1 MWRVSGNRRW
11 LPQMGPAL
19 NRQRASSSNDIGM
32 KIKIAALILFRSM
45 MLLRADQVIESV
57 QQALKNDGFYY
68 GEVSG
73 EMNANLT
80 AAIRRYQI
88 RNGLQVTGVLND
100 ETLQSLGIKSSGSA
114 RQTTKAASPTPAT
127 AAPGEPP
134 SDEGE
139 NPTLAPPV
147 QPFSNAPQGQQV
159 YPSTPMTPTS
169 SPAGTLAGTPF
180 ETAPPAVQRNVVVS
194 AQIALARHGLY
205 REQIDGIYGPA
216 MELSLR
222 AYQAR
227 TRLPVTG
234 RLDLETLAA
243 LRLLPGP
250 RQPFYNPYRRRMRPP
265 PGPPVPGQWVPD

>member
-1 MWRVSGNRRW
+1 
-11 LPQMGPAL
+11 
-19 NRQRASSSNDIGM
+19 M
-32 KIKIAALILFRSM
+32 KIKIAALILIGSM
-45 MLLRADQVIESV
+45 TLVRADPLIENV
-57 QQALKNDGFYY
+57 QEALKNDGFYY

-88 RNGLQVTGVLND
+88 RNGLQVTGMLND

-114 RQTTKAASPTPAT
+114 RQTTKP
-127 AAPGEPP
+127 AAPSSGASTTPGQSSSGETANVIPAP
-134 SDEGE
+134 S
-139 NPTLAPPV
+139 V
-147 QPFSNAPQGQQV
+147 QPFSNAPQDQQV
-159 YPSTPMTPTS
+159 YPSTPINPAS
-169 SPAGTLAGTPF
+169 SPGGVFAGTPF
-180 ETAPPAVQRNVVVS
+180 DAAPAAVQRNVVVS
-194 AQIALARHGLY
+194 AQIALTRHGLY

-234 RLDLETLAA
+234 RLDLETLAT

-250 RQPFYNPYRRRMRPP
+250 RQPFYSPYRQRMRPL
-265 PGPPVPGQWVPD
+265 PGPPAPGQWGPD